1 MICRLL
7 DDLNDK
13 VVRLIKTWFGFKH
26 EILIIYENFN
36 YFVFLHIHNTYSQRL
51 QSRSYRSNCICFTIS
66 TKYICKHSLILRI
79 TFIDLTAL
87 GKGGG
92 GGGKKGLKT
101 LQPALVCYFFRFV
114 CQGFMCITT
123 YAVLDEQSHRASWL
137 LKTNGTSSC
146 FQTEAARTLE
156 M

>member
-1 MICRLL
+1 M
-7 DDLNDK
+7 
-13 VVRLIKTWFGFKH
+13 VRSIKTWFGFKH

-92 GGGKKGLKT
+92 RREKRAQNPSTSFGML
-101 LQPALVCYFFRFV
+101 FFPFCLSGIYVYNYIRS
-114 CQGFMCITT
+114 TWRT
-123 YAVLDEQSHRASWL
+123 KSSWL